1 MLKMT
6 KFMLFSLFL
15 LSLFSF
21 FGYKVIRKYYTSGP
35 DDADMMTSR
44 PASSALA
51 MIIDQVFGGPKEE
64 EIITDSSDAEILA
77 GATFEDNFSSKGI
90 LDEAGSMNESSN
102 KNWWLNSGGQFIYN
116 NGIGQTVQGNLS
128 SLNPWRIAYK
138 LDNPEDTDNGYHPQ
152 NIFRFVTRSKW
163 NNFVQQVYF
172 KINKDNLSSS
182 SNRNESNGVLLFNR
196 YQNGQTLYYT
206 GVRVDGAAVIKK
218 KYNGTY
224 YTMAYKSIIP
234 GKYNRSSKPDLLPK
248 DTWFGIKSEVSTN
261 SNGEVVI
268 KLYTDVGKTG
278 KWTLVLETKD
288 VKKKYGKDVISKEGY
303 AGIRTDFMDVDF
315 SGFKITQL

>member
-1 MLKMT
+1 MLPV
-6 KFMLFSLFL
+6 LFL
-15 LSLFSF
+15 LVIFSF
-21 FGYKVIRKYYTSGP
+21 VGYKVVRKYYTSGP
-35 DDADMMTSR
+35 DDADLMTFR
-44 PASSALA
+44 PPSSSLVQV
-51 MIIDQVFGGPKEE
+51 IDRIFGGTVEE
-64 EIITDSSDAEILA
+64 TYIDSDTSETQILA
-77 GATFEDNFSSKGI
+77 VATFEDNFSSKGI
-90 LDEAGSMNESSN
+90 LEESGSMGESKN

-116 NGIGQTVQGNLS
+116 NGIGQTVQGELP

-163 NNFVQQVYF
+163 KNFIQQVYF

-196 YQNGQTLYYT
+196 YQSGQTLYYA
-206 GVRVDGAAVIKK
+206 GLRVDGAAVVKK

-224 YTMAYKSIIP
+224 YTMVSKSVFP
-234 GKYNRSSKPDLLPK
+234 GKYNKNSKPDLLPK
-248 DTWFGIKSEVSTN
+248 DTWIGIKTELSTN
-261 SNGEVVI
+261 SNGEVNI

-288 VKKKYGKDVISKEGY
+288 IKKKYGKDVISKEGY

-315 SGFKITQL
+315 SGYKITQL